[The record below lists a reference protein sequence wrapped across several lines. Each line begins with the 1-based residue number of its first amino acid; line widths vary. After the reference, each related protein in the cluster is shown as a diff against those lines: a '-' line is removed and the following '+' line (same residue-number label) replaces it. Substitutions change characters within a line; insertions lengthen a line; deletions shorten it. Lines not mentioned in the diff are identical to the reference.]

1 MSKLATYILLDLA
14 GIGCLISAFVLG
26 GAPSQT
32 TFVFVLLVGGAGIA
46 SVTMGALLI
55 REEVT
60 VRYRERVARAS
71 ITRPGTG
78 G

>member
-14 GIGCLISAFVLG
+14 AIGCLISAFVLG
-26 GAPSQT
+26 GAPDQT
-32 TFVFVLLVGGAGIA
+32 TFVMLVGGAGIA

-60 VRYRERVARAS
+60 GRYRERAARAS